1 MSSTVLV
8 FIRCRDS
15 DWNLELFN
23 AKMVKILLRTISRAT
38 TILYKACGVHGLK
51 PGPKGPRRPAG
62 QPPLWPLNPTS
73 ARIWTKLGG
82 DVLEAMWRNIPIL
95 D

>member
-51 PGPKGPRRPAG
+51 PGPKGPRR
-62 QPPLWPLNPTS
+62 LNPTS
-73 ARIWTKLGG
+73 AWIWTKLGG